1 MLNIIENKSS
11 FSNDELVKMV
21 RRENNSKRNYLL
33 VDSKQ
38 GKHIPADPSDV
49 IRLFTE
55 LGSQIKEVV
64 KNEKVLFIGFAET
77 ATAVGVGVASCF
89 PDSYYLHM

>member
-55 LGSQIKEVV
+55 LGSQIKKYRSRMEWSQ
-64 KNEKVLFIGFAET
+64 EELAEELEMKI
-77 ATAVGVGVASCF
+77 AEAMKGNVEECAAE
-89 PDSYYLHM
+89 